1 MKIRA
6 LLKTPLYR
14 HRGGADQVPY
24 LAGNVSELR
33 GTAEARDGGLDLQVA
48 EMFDGKGEPVAGSLK
63 RIFLPLAKV
72 DYYIIE

>member
-1 MKIRA
+1 
-6 LLKTPLYR
+6 
-14 HRGGADQVPY
+14 

-33 GTAEARDGGLDLQVA
+33 GTADARDGGLDLQVA